1 MVSRVKVR
9 ALRVCQGHQLC
20 AEVTGLLLCL
30 GTWQNLPPSWDAV
43 GCQWD
48 TWTQCRDTGNH
59 DSQETQGGN

>member
-20 AEVTGLLLCL
+20 AEVTGLLLRL

-43 GCQWD
+43 GRQ
-48 TWTQCRDTGNH
+48 
-59 DSQETQGGN
+59 